1 MPLHRHIPGTST
13 DSDRQPVAAQ
23 EKGSV
28 VTSYIILSFMHFW
41 GTNANVRWILLVYLH
56 FFECYGGQQRR
67 GRIKSDISSL
77 FSQWGED
84 LGPLIKDLLALNVSA
99 MTLNSSASTLLC
111 ITTLHLLV
119 FAFLPTYSHFPACFY
134 HESVI
139 GDNRSLDSFC
149 VWQNLKILPW
159 RLKTRMFLYEEIRL
173 L

>member
-1 MPLHRHIPGTST
+1 MNSLPGNST
-13 DSDRQPVAAQ
+13 DSDRQPVAPQ
-23 EKGSV
+23 ERDSV
-28 VTSYIILSFMHFW
+28 VTSYIIISFMHFW

-56 FFECYGGQQRR
+56 FFECYGGQQKR

-84 LGPLIKDLLALNVSA
+84 LGPLILDLLTLDVSA

-111 ITTLHLLV
+111 ITTLHLLA
-119 FAFLPTYSHFPACFY
+119 FAFLPIYSHFLACFY

-149 VWQNLKILPW
+149 EWQNLKILPW
-159 RLKTRMFLYEEIRL
+159 RLKTRMFLYKEIRL